1 MLLCSC
7 YVGSYVPH
15 ALPTMYIHVTC
26 WVHTGREEI
35 GELLVIPGSSV
46 AFSVANVSL
55 LSVRIGSFTLSE
67 YVAI

>member
-1 MLLCSC
+1 
-7 YVGSYVPH
+7 
-15 ALPTMYIHVTC
+15 MYIHVTC

-35 GELLVIPGSSV
+35 GELIVIPGSGV
-46 AFSVANVSL
+46 AFSVENVSL